1 MVSGK
6 NGIFCRN
13 AMYMGVLWLRLRLKK
28 NEKIRMVF
36 TGVSLLAVQ
45 LYCGHNSMAF
55 AMSNIDTFSVAYF
68 ATQKSHC

>member
-1 MVSGK
+1 
-6 NGIFCRN
+6 
-13 AMYMGVLWLRLRLKK
+13 
-28 NEKIRMVF
+28 MVF